1 MKKLAALL
9 CGAALAVSS
18 ICSATVSPDKIG
30 IGRAVPGMTVD
41 QLISIYGQ
49 PVSRHGD
56 NLIFRDFKV
65 EVDDDRPGIV
75 DSIETNSGAVATPAG
90 VSVGQGAEVLN
101 NSYGSADKIDEDW
114 NKTEY
119 EYFSSD
125 YSRKI
130 EFVVKRGVI
139 VEIKC
144 KVRD

>member
-1 MKKLAALL
+1 MKKFAALI
-9 CGAALAVSS
+9 CGTALAVSS

-49 PVSRHGD
+49 PLSRHGED
-56 NLIFRDFKV
+56 LIFRDFKV

-75 DSIETNSGAVATPAG
+75 DSIETTSGAIATPTG
-90 VSVGQGAEVLN
+90 VSVGQGAEILN
-101 NSYGSADKIDEDW
+101 NAYGAADKVDEEW

-119 EYFSSD
+119 EYFSND
-125 YSRKI
+125 YSTKI

>member
-1 MKKLAALL
+1 MKKFAALI
-9 CGAALAVSS
+9 CGTALAVSS
-18 ICSATVSPDKIG
+18 ICSATVSTDKIG
-30 IGRAVPGMTVD
+30 IGRAVPSMTVD

-56 NLIFRDFKV
+56 DLIFRDFKV

-75 DSIETNSGAVATPAG
+75 DSIETRSGALATPAG

-125 YSRKI
+125 YSTKI